1 MRSRLIWCRM
11 PFPGGI
17 TSTFLNAFLVQSMK
31 SKRSSLR
38 RSSMARFLAKA
49 SGSKPPH
56 STASEWSTTS
66 CVGTTG
72 LTSAGSPPLQRDGV
86 AQAGQ
91 VDQRGLAQDVV
102 ADHARREPRE
112 IEVALAFDELPQ
124 RSVQGRRVA
133 AAHEVFGQHAR
144 GVGQRGVGA
153 WLRWRRRRR
162 ACRSSRAAVPGKG
175 LRCKVFI
182 GVSLRAHYL
191 RSLIGTNFRS
201 SGPT

>member
-1 MRSRLIWCRM
+1 MTGDMRSRLIWCRM

-72 LTSAGSPPLQRDGV
+72 LTSAGSPPW
-86 AQAGQ
+86 
-91 VDQRGLAQDVV
+91 
-102 ADHARREPRE
+102 
-112 IEVALAFDELPQ
+112 
-124 RSVQGRRVA
+124 A
-133 AAHEVFGQHAR
+133 AMASRKPAKST
-144 GVGQRGVGA
+144 
-153 WLRWRRRRR
+153 R
-162 ACRSSRAAVPGKG
+162 AV
-175 LRCKVFI
+175 
-182 GVSLRAHYL
+182 
-191 RSLIGTNFRS
+191 
-201 SGPT
+201 